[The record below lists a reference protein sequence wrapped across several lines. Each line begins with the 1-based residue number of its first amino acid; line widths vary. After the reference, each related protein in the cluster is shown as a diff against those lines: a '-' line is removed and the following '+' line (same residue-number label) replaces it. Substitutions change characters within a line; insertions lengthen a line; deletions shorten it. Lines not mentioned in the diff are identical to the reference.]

1 MDITNLATKSMQQ
14 PEIIGTTASIVG
26 LISTAISL
34 VQHIKKAR
42 ASVRGSSKSLD
53 NVSAL
58 LDAISTSLRMVEAEP
73 RIQTVEIED
82 QIKHIVEVEQ
92 ELQALCHRLQ
102 AQQAKGTVHKY
113 THALKSGDEDDK
125 KLAEILTKL
134 QNARSELHL
143 RISVI
148 NVGLVGNLQDGF
160 QVARSTLQTTN
171 ALLRKGV
178 GVTLVLAERLSNR
191 DLETSGKPL
200 EPLTTRKR
208 PVF

>member
-1 MDITNLATKSMQQ
+1 MQQ
-14 PEIIGTTASIVG
+14 AEIIGTTASIVG
-26 LISTAISL
+26 LIGTAISL
-34 VQHIKKAR
+34 VQQIKKAR

-73 RIQTVEIED
+73 RIQTAEIED
-82 QIKHIVEVEQ
+82 QIKYIVKVEQ
-92 ELQALCHRLQ
+92 ELQAFCDRLQ

-113 THALKSGDEDDK
+113 AHALKSGDEDDK
-125 KLAEILTKL
+125 ELADILTKL

-171 ALLRKGV
+171 ALLRQGL
-178 GVTLVLAERLSNR
+178 GVTLALAERLSNR
-191 DLETSGKPL
+191 ELETLGKSL
-200 EPLTTRKR
+200 EPLTPGKR
-208 PVF
+208 PK

>member
-1 MDITNLATKSMQQ
+1 MQQ
-14 PEIIGTTASIVG
+14 AEIIGTTASIVG
-26 LISTAISL
+26 LIGTAISL

-53 NVSAL
+53 DVSAL
-58 LDAISTSLRMVEAEP
+58 LDALSTSLRMVEAEP
-73 RIQTVEIED
+73 RIQTAEIED
-82 QIKHIVEVEQ
+82 QIEHIVTVEQ
-92 ELQALCHRLQ
+92 ELEAFCHHLQ

-125 KLAEILTKL
+125 KVAEILTKL
-134 QNARSELHL
+134 QHARSELHL

-171 ALLRKGV
+171 ALLRQGL

-191 DLETSGKPL
+191 ELETSGKSL
-200 EPLTTRKR
+200 EPLTPRKR
-208 PVF
+208 PLY